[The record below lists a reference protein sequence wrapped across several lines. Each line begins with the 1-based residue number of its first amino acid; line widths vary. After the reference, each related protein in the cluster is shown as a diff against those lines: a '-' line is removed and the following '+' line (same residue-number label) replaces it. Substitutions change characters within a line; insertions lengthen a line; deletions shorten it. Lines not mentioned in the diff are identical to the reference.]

1 MKRKKKKVNTQ
12 QLKQEQGAR
21 LNIYKKK
28 LLHYLKLMNCEE
40 VACMINNATLQ
51 AMYRS
56 RFFNY
61 PKLRIAE
68 GVTISN
74 EVKKEIYSDFKAMF
88 STKSI
93 EVIPGLLMS
102 PKDVVTYIIVIYT
115 MVKVNE
121 NSPDAKTVQR
131 VQNFYSK
138 FPDMEKLFNLV
149 FDELTHIMS
158 IIGLFRTRAGESICW
173 MEHNSKD
180 NIKDSGIIIEINE
193 SVPEKRTVIIDGN
206 PRPIFR
212 LCLAFANA
220 GPRDISIPA
229 EKLKM
234 NSSIGNLPI
243 AVFLQQHV
251 LHRLDE
257 RLDCLPDFIRG
268 FNLYTSLNEPDIIHY
283 KGRILAGYNLEGRF
297 RLGYIV
303 LEYLEGI
310 LVARTFLSL
319 TNNGTPEGDRLKEIS
334 GLTKIDHKYWATDK
348 LSAFQNSDIKDHA
361 EMKEIFEKAGCGV
374 LFEELPYANSDE
386 DENVLHAVVA
396 QHMFEFIKTGED
408 KK

>member
-1 MKRKKKKVNTQ
+1 
-12 QLKQEQGAR
+12 
-21 LNIYKKK
+21 
-28 LLHYLKLMNCEE
+28 
-40 VACMINNATLQ
+40 
-51 AMYRS
+51 
-56 RFFNY
+56 
-61 PKLRIAE
+61 
-68 GVTISN
+68 
-74 EVKKEIYSDFKAMF
+74 
-88 STKSI
+88 
-93 EVIPGLLMS
+93 
-102 PKDVVTYIIVIYT
+102 

-158 IIGLFRTRAGESICW
+158 IIGLFRTRASESICW

-220 GPRDISIPA
+220 GLRDISIPA

-251 LHRLDE
+251 LHRLEE

-310 LVARTFLSL
+310 LVARTFLLL

-361 EMKEIFEKAGCGV
+361 EIKEIFEKAGCGV

-386 DENVLHAVVA
+386 DENILHAVVA
-396 QHMFEFIKTGED
+396 QHMFEFINTGED